1 MMIQSKFNH
10 FSNIMYK
17 WILSYMLHA
26 CRMGF
31 LVQGHITGF
40 HYQHSQHYK
49 VLLVANIFDFL

>member
-1 MMIQSKFNH
+1 
-10 FSNIMYK
+10 MYK

-26 CRMGF
+26 CRMGI

>member
-26 CRMGF
+26 CRMGI

-40 HYQHSQHYK
+40 HYQHSPTLQSTSCSKY
-49 VLLVANIFDFL
+49 I